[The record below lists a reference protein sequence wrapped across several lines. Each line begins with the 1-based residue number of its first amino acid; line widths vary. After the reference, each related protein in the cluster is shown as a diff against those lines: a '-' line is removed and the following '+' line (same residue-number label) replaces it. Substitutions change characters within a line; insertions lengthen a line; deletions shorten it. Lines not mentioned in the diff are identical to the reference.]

1 MYDSMYGGWL
11 VGKARQ
17 QYLVEYVGTWCR
29 WRSGLARLIE
39 YTVVCGFEV

>member
-1 MYDSMYGGWL
+1 MWYGRWVVPWYVGGGGVCMYDSMYGGWL

-29 WRSGLARLIE
+29 
-39 YTVVCGFEV
+39 